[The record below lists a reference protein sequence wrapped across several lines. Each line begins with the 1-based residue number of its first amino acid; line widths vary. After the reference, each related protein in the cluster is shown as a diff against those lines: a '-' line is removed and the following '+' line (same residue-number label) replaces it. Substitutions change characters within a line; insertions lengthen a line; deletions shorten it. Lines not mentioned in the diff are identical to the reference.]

1 VDPSA
6 VPGLDRADEIGVVA
20 RGLSSMLERV
30 RRFNDDLQRTV
41 DAAQLHGNRRGLLA
55 VHTGNR
61 GNRHDRR
68 DLEQSRRCGHTVAQN
83 LPSQSPATKVD
94 GMPVLEFDPPE
105 RFVAGTVGP
114 PGQRTFF
121 LQASDGPRLASVSL
135 EKEQLII
142 LADRVNDLLDDF
154 AAGEAA
160 EPVAELVE
168 DVAPLATPIEDE
180 FRVGTMSLGWDADRR
195 VVIVEC
201 HDGQAEV
208 EVDEEGEP
216 VIEPGQP
223 AESETV
229 LRVVIE
235 PASARAF
242 ARRCT
247 KVVAAGRPPCPFCG
261 GPLDPTGHICPRANG
276 YKR

>member
-1 VDPSA
+1 
-6 VPGLDRADEIGVVA
+6 
-20 RGLSSMLERV
+20 
-30 RRFNDDLQRTV
+30 
-41 DAAQLHGNRRGLLA
+41 
-55 VHTGNR
+55 
-61 GNRHDRR
+61 
-68 DLEQSRRCGHTVAQN
+68 
-83 LPSQSPATKVD
+83 
-94 GMPVLEFDPPE
+94 MPVLEFDPPE

-121 LQASDGPRLASVSL
+121 LQVSAGPRLASVSL

-154 AAGEAA
+154 AAGEAT

-201 HDGQAEV
+201 HDGQVEV
-208 EVDEEGEP
+208 EVDDEGEP

-223 AESETV
+223 AASETV

-261 GPLDPTGHICPRANG
+261 GPLDPSGHICPRANG

>member
-1 VDPSA
+1 
-6 VPGLDRADEIGVVA
+6 
-20 RGLSSMLERV
+20 
-30 RRFNDDLQRTV
+30 
-41 DAAQLHGNRRGLLA
+41 
-55 VHTGNR
+55 
-61 GNRHDRR
+61 
-68 DLEQSRRCGHTVAQN
+68 
-83 LPSQSPATKVD
+83 
-94 GMPVLEFDPPE
+94 MPVLEFDPPE

-121 LQASDGPRLASVSL
+121 LQVSAGPRLASVSL
-135 EKEQLII
+135 EKQQLST

-154 AAGEAA
+154 AAGEAVQIHTEA
-160 EPVAELVE
+160 LE

-180 FRVGTMSLGWDADRR
+180 FRVGTMSLGWDAERH

-201 HDGQAEV
+201 HDGQAEL
-208 EVDEEGEP
+208 EVDEAGEP
-216 VIEPGQP
+216 VLEPEQP
-223 AESETV
+223 SDFETV

-235 PASARAF
+235 PGQARAF
-242 ARRCT
+242 ARRCA

>member
-1 VDPSA
+1 
-6 VPGLDRADEIGVVA
+6 
-20 RGLSSMLERV
+20 
-30 RRFNDDLQRTV
+30 
-41 DAAQLHGNRRGLLA
+41 
-55 VHTGNR
+55 
-61 GNRHDRR
+61 
-68 DLEQSRRCGHTVAQN
+68 
-83 LPSQSPATKVD
+83 
-94 GMPVLEFDPPE
+94 MPVLEFDPPE

-121 LQASDGPRLASVSL
+121 LQVSAGPRLASVSL
-135 EKEQLII
+135 ENEQLII

-154 AAGEAA
+154 AAGDAVDVLAEA
-160 EPVAELVE
+160 LE
-168 DVAPLATPIEDE
+168 DLAPLATPIEDE

-201 HDGQAEV
+201 HNGQEELTA
-208 EVDEEGEP
+208 DEEGEP
-216 VIEPGQP
+216 LLEPEQP
-223 AESETV
+223 GELETV

-235 PASARAF
+235 PGQARAF

-261 GPLDPTGHICPRANG
+261 GPLDPSGHICPRANG